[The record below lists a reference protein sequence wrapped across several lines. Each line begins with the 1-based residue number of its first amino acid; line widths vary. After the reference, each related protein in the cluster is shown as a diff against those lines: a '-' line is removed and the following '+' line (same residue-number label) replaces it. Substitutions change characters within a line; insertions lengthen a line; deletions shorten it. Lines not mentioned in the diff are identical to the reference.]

1 LPRRVVYTKDGILL
15 HILVTT
21 GQGREFVDF
30 MGHGTKDFGGYV
42 RGRHLLVKGAPAEVG
57 KLYDAVRE
65 IGYRRFGLRPIAMPP
80 TAVSWVCDFVWDDS
94 KIAIAEEEFADI
106 FASELSGCEIAEA
119 RKRSTSPPIERLPP
133 GPVDRRP
140 RCGTCGRPEVGS
152 ETFARCSYCSRPFC
166 FGHIEAHEQACSS
179 RPIEPPLSQPPP
191 VARSP
196 SPGPSFHS
204 YRRRHRHVWLYLFP
218 LLFFILAWTIGYSSP
233 SLGPRDIILLSLIDS
248 TVLLAIAY
256 GIAGLGRRGLRSK
269 AFAIILILLLI
280 GVWYADPPQIA
291 ALTSSGSPSGFFS
304 TQASYLDGFWPESS
318 TTSSVTTT
326 GTVMPTTSATPTSS
340 TQTSLTATSATPT
353 TSVSVTQ
360 LTTSTTPGFQE
371 NIADPNFTE
380 GKANVSY
387 PSEYAELAQYAL
399 NLINT
404 DRNQNGLQNL
414 TLSSIPSGQQ
424 HSDSMAYFGY
434 FSHWDVQGYKPY
446 MRYTLLGGT
455 GYVAE
460 NAGLDYCTDSP
471 PDSSLVTPVACTLQT
486 VEDGIANSEYSM
498 MYNDAA
504 CCNNGH
510 HDNILNPFHNKVSI
524 GIAWNPSTSALY
536 FTEDFENSYVELQT
550 PIYSN
555 GVVTL
560 TGTLS
565 RTLDLNEIAVSYDP
579 TPQPMTIAQ
588 LDATFAYDPGT
599 SIGAVF
605 APCPAGYICS
615 PTTGDGGVAVYA
627 NSWAY
632 SGGDLSVT
640 FSLSDFTQKYGSG
653 VYTLYMFD
661 SQDNLW
667 MSVSIFV

>member
-1 LPRRVVYTKDGILL
+1 
-15 HILVTT
+15 
-21 GQGREFVDF
+21 
-30 MGHGTKDFGGYV
+30 
-42 RGRHLLVKGAPAEVG
+42 
-57 KLYDAVRE
+57 
-65 IGYRRFGLRPIAMPP
+65 
-80 TAVSWVCDFVWDDS
+80 
-94 KIAIAEEEFADI
+94 
-106 FASELSGCEIAEA
+106 
-119 RKRSTSPPIERLPP
+119 
-133 GPVDRRP
+133 
-140 RCGTCGRPEVGS
+140 
-152 ETFARCSYCSRPFC
+152 
-166 FGHIEAHEQACSS
+166 
-179 RPIEPPLSQPPP
+179 
-191 VARSP
+191 
-196 SPGPSFHS
+196 
-204 YRRRHRHVWLYLFP
+204 
-218 LLFFILAWTIGYSSP
+218 
-233 SLGPRDIILLSLIDS
+233 
-248 TVLLAIAY
+248 
-256 GIAGLGRRGLRSK
+256 
-269 AFAIILILLLI
+269 
-280 GVWYADPPQIA
+280 
-291 ALTSSGSPSGFFS
+291 
-304 TQASYLDGFWPESS
+304 
-318 TTSSVTTT
+318 
-326 GTVMPTTSATPTSS
+326 MPTTSATPTSS

-353 TSVSVTQ
+353 TSVSAAQ

-399 NLINT
+399 NLINR

-486 VEDGIANSEYSM
+486 VEDGIANSDYSM

-510 HDNILNPFHNKVSI
+510 RDNILNPFHNKVSI

-579 TPQPMTIAQ
+579 TPQPMTISQ

-640 FSLSDFTQKYGSG
+640 FSLSGFTQKYGSG

-667 MSVSIFV
+667 MSVSIFT